1 MFDLHK
7 IVKIDFGE
15 SMDYLWAGMLL
26 IGILYGAL
34 TGNIL
39 EVSDAALSSAGEAI
53 SLCITTAGV
62 LTLWTG
68 LMEIAKTSGII
79 TSATKAIRPLIT
91 FLFPDLPKDNP
102 AAEHISLNFIANF
115 LGLNWGAT
123 PAGLKAMEELANL
136 EKERGNPAYIEDNP
150 NIPRAASDE
159 MCTFLIVNI
168 SSLQLI
174 PISMI
179 AYRQQYG
186 SVNPT
191 AVIGPAIVATLIN
204 TIVAVI
210 FCKCMPT
217 HHKLLPVQKKNR
229 KS

>member
-1 MFDLHK
+1 
-7 IVKIDFGE
+7 
-15 SMDYLWAGMLL
+15 MDYLWAGMLF
-26 IGILYGAL
+26 IGILYGAF

-39 EVSDAALSSAGEAI
+39 AVSDAALSAAGEAI

-68 LMEIAKTSGII
+68 LMEIAKTAGIV
-79 TSATKAIRPLIT
+79 TSAAKFIRPLISY
-91 FLFPDLPKDNP
+91 LFPKLPKEHP
-102 AAEHISLNFIANF
+102 AVEHISLNFIANF

-136 EKERGNPAYIEDNP
+136 EKERGRPPAI
-150 NIPRAASDE
+150 ASDE
-159 MCTFLIVNI
+159 MCTFLIINI

-174 PISMI
+174 PISII

-191 AVIGPAIVATLIN
+191 AVIGPAIAATFIN
-204 TIVAVI
+204 TIVAII
-210 FCKCMPT
+210 FCKIMQMRPA
-217 HHKLLPVQKKNR
+217 QKKNR
-229 KS
+229 KSY

>member
-1 MFDLHK
+1 
-7 IVKIDFGE
+7 
-15 SMDYLWAGMLL
+15 MDYLWAGMLF

-39 EVSDAALSSAGEAI
+39 AVSDAALSAAGEAI

-68 LMEIAKTSGII
+68 LMEIAKTAGII
-79 TSATKAIRPLIT
+79 TSATRFIRPLISY
-91 FLFPDLPKDNP
+91 LFPQLPKNHP
-102 AAEHISLNFIANF
+102 AVEHISLNFIANF

-136 EKERGNPAYIEDNP
+136 EKARGNPSTI
-150 NIPRAASDE
+150 ASDE
-159 MCTFLIVNI
+159 MCTFLIINI

-174 PISMI
+174 PISII

-191 AVIGPAIVATLIN
+191 AVIGPAIAATLIN
-204 TIVAVI
+204 TIFAII
-210 FCKCMPT
+210 FCKIMQIR
-217 HHKLLPVQKKNR
+217 PVQKKNR
-229 KS
+229 KST

>member
-1 MFDLHK
+1 
-7 IVKIDFGE
+7 
-15 SMDYLWAGMLL
+15 MDYLWAGMLL
-26 IGILYGAL
+26 IGILYGAF

-39 EVSDAALSSAGEAI
+39 AVSDAALSAAGEAI

-68 LMEIAKTSGII
+68 LMEIAKTAGII
-79 TSATKAIRPLIT
+79 TSATRFIRPLIVY
-91 FLFPDLPKDNP
+91 LFPELPRNHP
-102 AAEHISLNFIANF
+102 AVEHISLNFIANF

-136 EKERGNPAYIEDNP
+136 EKERKNPPAI
-150 NIPRAASDE
+150 ASDE
-159 MCTFLIVNI
+159 MCTFLIINI

-174 PISMI
+174 PISII

-191 AVIGPAIVATLIN
+191 AVIGPAIAATFIN
-204 TIVAVI
+204 TIAAII
-210 FCKCMPT
+210 FCKIMQIRPA
-217 HHKLLPVQKKNR
+217 QKKNR

>member
-1 MFDLHK
+1 
-7 IVKIDFGE
+7 
-15 SMDYLWAGMLL
+15 MDYLWAGMLFL
-26 IGILYGAL
+26 GILYGSF
-34 TGNIL
+34 TGNISA
-39 EVSDAALSSAGEAI
+39 VSTAAISAGGEAI

-68 LMEIAKTSGII
+68 LMEIAKTSGLI
-79 TSATKAIRPLIT
+79 TSAAKVIRPLISY
-91 FLFPDLPKDNP
+91 LFPNLPKEHP

-123 PAGLKAMEELANL
+123 PAGLKAMEELSNL
-136 EKERGNPAYIEDNP
+136 EAERGNPADI
-150 NIPRAASDE
+150 ASDE
-159 MCTFLIVNI
+159 MCTFLIINI

-186 SVNPT
+186 SVNP
-191 AVIGPAIVATLIN
+191 ASIIGPAILATLIN
-204 TIVAVI
+204 TLAAII
-210 FCKCMPT
+210 FCKIMQLWP
-217 HHKLLPVQKKNR
+217 LQKKNR

>member
-1 MFDLHK
+1 
-7 IVKIDFGE
+7 
-15 SMDYLWAGMLL
+15 MDYLWASMLL
-26 IGILYGAL
+26 IGILYGAF

-39 EVSDAALSSAGEAI
+39 AVSDAALSAAGEAI

-68 LMEIAKTSGII
+68 LMEIAKTSGVI
-79 TSATKAIRPLIT
+79 TFAAKAIRPLIT
-91 FLFPDLPKDNP
+91 YLFPKLPKNHP

-136 EKERGNPAYIEDNP
+136 EKERQNPSHI
-150 NIPRAASDE
+150 ASDE
-159 MCTFLIVNI
+159 MCTFLIINI

-174 PISMI
+174 PIRII

-186 SVNPT
+186 SVNPS
-191 AVIGPAIVATLIN
+191 AVIGPAIAATFIN
-204 TIVAVI
+204 TIVAII
-210 FCKCMPT
+210 FCKIMQMRPA
-217 HHKLLPVQKKNR
+217 QKKNR
-229 KS
+229 KSN

>member
-1 MFDLHK
+1 
-7 IVKIDFGE
+7 
-15 SMDYLWAGMLL
+15 MDYLWAGMLL
-26 IGILYGAL
+26 IGILYGAF

-39 EVSDAALSSAGEAI
+39 AVSDAALSAAGEAI

-68 LMEIAKTSGII
+68 LMEIAKTSGVI
-79 TSATKAIRPLIT
+79 TSAAKAIRPLIT
-91 FLFPDLPKDNP
+91 YLFPKLPKNHP

-136 EKERGNPAYIEDNP
+136 EKERGNPPHI
-150 NIPRAASDE
+150 ASDE
-159 MCTFLIVNI
+159 MCTFLIINI

-174 PISMI
+174 PISII

-186 SVNPT
+186 SVNPS
-191 AVIGPAIVATLIN
+191 AVIGPAIAATFFN
-204 TIVAVI
+204 TIVAII
-210 FCKCMPT
+210 FCKLIQMRPA
-217 HHKLLPVQKKNR
+217 QKKNR
-229 KS
+229 KSN

>member
-1 MFDLHK
+1 
-7 IVKIDFGE
+7 
-15 SMDYLWAGMLL
+15 MDYLWAGMLFL
-26 IGILYGAL
+26 GILYGSF
-34 TGNIL
+34 TGNISA
-39 EVSDAALSSAGEAI
+39 VSTAAISAGGEAI

-68 LMEIAKTSGII
+68 LMEIAKTSGLI
-79 TSATKAIRPLIT
+79 TSAAKVIRPLISY
-91 FLFPDLPKDNP
+91 LFPNLPKEHP

-123 PAGLKAMEELANL
+123 PAGLKAMEELSNL
-136 EKERGNPAYIEDNP
+136 EAERGNPTDI
-150 NIPRAASDE
+150 ASDE
-159 MCTFLIVNI
+159 MCTFLIINI

-186 SVNPT
+186 SVNP
-191 AVIGPAIVATLIN
+191 ASIIGPAILATLIN
-204 TIVAVI
+204 TLAAII
-210 FCKCMPT
+210 FCKIMQLCP
-217 HHKLLPVQKKNR
+217 LQKKNR

>member
-1 MFDLHK
+1 
-7 IVKIDFGE
+7 
-15 SMDYLWAGMLL
+15 MDYLWAGMLL
-26 IGILYGAL
+26 IGILYGTF

-39 EVSDAALSSAGEAI
+39 EVSEAALSSAGEAI
-53 SLCITTAGV
+53 QLCVTTAGV

-79 TSATKAIRPLIT
+79 ASATRMIRPLISY
-91 FLFPDLPKDNP
+91 LFPNLPKNHP
-102 AAEHISLNFIANF
+102 AVEHIALNFIANF

-123 PAGLKAMEELANL
+123 PAGLMAMEELRNL
-136 EKERGNPAYIEDNP
+136 EKERGNPLHI
-150 NIPRAASDE
+150 ASDE
-159 MCTFLIVNI
+159 MCSFLIINI

-174 PISMI
+174 PINMI

-204 TIVAVI
+204 TIAAIV
-210 FCKCMPT
+210 FCKLMESRRKPF
-217 HHKLLPVQKKNR
+217 LRKKNR